1 MPSTFGQGFSS
12 GAPSASFKPGAAQ
25 PTPTS
30 GKGTQYQAY
39 APRPPAQPSQP
50 APRPP
55 AQPSRPAPG
64 TAEYYKSPAFLNH
77 VSGYGGAG
85 MSSERA
91 VGDYQRANAQGLA
104 NKDWA
109 SAIQTGF
116 ANKAGAGYDTRYVN
130 DDMWNQASE
139 GEKSYYMNYG
149 VRAAPQKLGERTDPR
164 SLSQFGG
171 SAFNPLPRPKQP
183 MYQA

>member
-12 GAPSASFKPGAAQ
+12 GAPGASFKPGAAQ

-30 GKGTQYQAY
+30 GQGTQYQAY

-50 APRPP
+50 APRP
-55 AQPSRPAPG
+55 ATQPSRPAPG
-64 TAEYYKSPAFLNH
+64 TAEYYKSPNFLNH

-85 MSSERA
+85 RSSERA
-91 VGDYQRANAQGLA
+91 VRDYQLANAQGLA

-109 SAIQTGF
+109 RAIQGAF
-116 ANKAGAGYDTRYVN
+116 ANKAGAWYDTRYVE
-130 DDMWNQASE
+130 DDAWNQASE
-139 GEKSYYMNYG
+139 ATKNYYLNY
-149 VRAAPQKLGERTDPR
+149 GERTGPTKLAKPFDPR
-164 SLSQFGG
+164 SLTQPGG
-171 SAFNPLPRPKQP
+171 RAFDPHPRPKQP

>member
-39 APRPPAQPSQP
+39 S
-50 APRPP
+50 
-55 AQPSRPAPG
+55 PSRASNPEPG
-64 TAEYYKSPAFLNH
+64 SAAYYKSKAFLDF
-77 VSGYGGAG
+77 VGGWGAAG
-85 MSSERA
+85 MDPAYA
-91 VGDYQRANAQGLA
+91 VGQYQRANSQGLA
-104 NKDWA
+104 NEDWA
-109 SAIQTGF
+109 RAIETGF
-116 ANKAGAGYDTRYVN
+116 ANKAGAWYDTQYVN

-139 GEKSYYMNYG
+139 GEKSHYMNYG
-149 VRAAPQKLGERTDPR
+149 VRTGPKKLGERTDPR

-171 SAFNPLPRPKQP
+171 SAFNPLPRPKRP